1 MNTALSLYPAID
13 CCVSTTTR
21 DPQDRET
28 RKVSICVEPPI
39 VTIPYPFFILKN
51 ALRAA
56 AAPQAPP
63 APQQQHGLFRFGG
76 SMCDVVEAL
85 GWKRSFYAL
94 LGAI

>member
-39 VTIPYPFFILKN
+39 VTIPYPLFILKMRC
-51 ALRAA
+51 AL
-56 AAPQAPP
+56 PP
-63 APQQQHGLFRFGG
+63 RHRRHQLHSNSTVYSAL
-76 SMCDVVEAL
+76 VVRCVMW
-85 GWKRSFYAL
+85 WKP
-94 LGAI
+94 